1 MPRRSAS
8 TGSRRSASSSSSPRG
23 ASSAA
28 PAATVD
34 TADRLHSAAIHLL
47 RRLRRQD
54 DAAGLGGPRLS
65 ALSVIVHA
73 GPVTI
78 GDLATAEQVRPP
90 TITRLVAALEA
101 EGLVRRETDATDRR
115 IVRLHPTAEGRRVL
129 REGRKRRVAE
139 LARALAELPA
149 RDVAVLEKAV
159 GILERI
165 VGPRSRGSRGQST

>member
-8 TGSRRSASSSSSPRG
+8 AGSRRSASSSSTPG

-28 PAATVD
+28 PAAAVD

-73 GPVTI
+73 GPITI

-101 EGLVRRETDATDRR
+101 EGLVRREIDPDDRR
-115 IVRLHPTAEGRRVL
+115 IVRLHPTAQGRRVL
-129 REGRKRRVAE
+129 REGRHRRVAE
-139 LARALAELPA
+139 LAQALADLPA
-149 RDVAVLEKAV
+149 RDVAVLERAV

-165 VGPRSRGSRGQST
+165 VGSRGQLE